1 MQVLGE
7 RITALITVI
16 QSFAFFPV
24 PRLNTAPLL
33 SCRSVSKLPSDT
45 SPGGFAPDS
54 TVICDPDRGGK
65 QKNGFR
71 RTIGSSSRFT
81 NSDVCR
87 SLSVMGNI
95 CVWDGGVSWM
105 GEEWM
110 HLLPHTDSRFL
121 FFRHTVKLS
130 NADCRWQFGA
140 AVKYWMFDNLWF
152 CHLML
157 NEFTDKLSDPT
168 SLWNF
173 WNLPNTFTEK
183 TREEKQKRQC
193 NSEYF
198 TSCFPFSS

>member
-95 CVWDGGVSWM
+95 CVWDGGGFMDGGGMNAPASTHRLTVPI
-105 GEEWM
+105 
-110 HLLPHTDSRFL
+110 LPAYRQTEQCRL
-121 FFRHTVKLS
+121 QMTVWSCSQILNVWQPLILS
-130 NADCRWQFGA
+130 
-140 AVKYWMFDNLWF
+140 
-152 CHLML
+152 
-157 NEFTDKLSDPT
+157 SDAK
-168 SLWNF
+168 WVY
-173 WNLPNTFTEK
+173 
-183 TREEKQKRQC
+183 R
-193 NSEYF
+193 
-198 TSCFPFSS
+198 